1 MKVAVVG
8 ATGLVG
14 ANMIKVLEERNFPI
28 TELIPVASGKSAGK
42 KILFKGK
49 EWSVV
54 TLEQGIAAKPA
65 VALFSAGSDV
75 SKEWAPK
82 FASAGAYVVDN
93 SACWRMDPGKQL
105 VVPEI
110 NADVLV
116 KKDAPTEDDRIIA
129 NPNCSTIQM
138 LVAIHELH
146 KAFKIKRIVVSTY
159 QCITGTGSIAVEQM
173 DAERAEQ
180 SASGKS
186 CYEAHEIANKSGID
200 AYPYRIDLN
209 ILPHIDKFLPDG
221 YTKEEMKMVNETHKI
236 MRDDSIRVSPTAV
249 RVPVTGGHGESVNLE
264 FEKAVTLED
273 VYEVFRKTK
282 GVTIQ
287 ENLNNIG
294 DTENLSYPMPLYARG
309 KDDVFVGRVRLDPS
323 VNSGINFWCVAD
335 NLRKGA
341 ATNAVQIAEELYHR
355 GIIG

>member
-14 ANMIKVLEERNFPI
+14 ATMIKVLEERNFPV
-28 TELIPVASGKSAGK
+28 TELIPVASGRSAGK
-42 KILFKGK
+42 KVMFKGRDFT
-49 EWSVV
+49 VM
-54 TLEQGIAAKPA
+54 TPEQGVAAKPA
-65 VALFSAGSDV
+65 LALFSAGSEV
-75 SKEWAPK
+75 SQEWAPK
-82 FASAGAYVVDN
+82 FAEAGTYVVDN
-93 SACWRMDPGKQL
+93 SACWRMDPAKQL
-105 VVPEI
+105 VIPEI

-116 KKDAPTEDDRIIA
+116 KKSAPTQDDRIIA

-138 LVAIHELH
+138 LVAIYGLH
-146 KAFKIKRIVVSTY
+146 KAFGIKRIVVSTY

-173 DAERAEQ
+173 DSERKSQ
-180 SASGKS
+180 VSSGKS
-186 CYEAHEIANKSGID
+186 CYDAPDVSETSGIG

-221 YTKEEMKMVNETHKI
+221 YTKEEMKMINETRKI
-236 MRDDSIRVSPTAV
+236 MRDSRIRVSPTTV

-264 FEKAVTLED
+264 FEKAATLEEVYDVLRHTRGVTLQD
-273 VYEVFRKTK
+273 NIR
-282 GVTIQ
+282 
-287 ENLNNIG
+287 NIG
-294 DTENLSYPMPLYARG
+294 DTENLAYPMPLYARG

-323 VNSGINFWCVAD
+323 VESGINFWCVSD

-341 ATNAVQIAEELYHR
+341 ATNAVQIAEELCSR